1 MAGGGATSMLRR
13 SRAFR
18 ACGLSMTGQVPE
30 AAWMIATVASMES
43 ASVSRCFRWSAGTSH
58 DMADHGSVEGG
69 ASSGGLVVSGRGW
82 IDGDGSEVDDARKG
96 ALT

>member
-13 SRAFR
+13 SRAFC
-18 ACGLSMTGQVPE
+18 ACGLSITGQVE
-30 AAWMIATVASMES
+30 AAWMIVTVVSMES

-58 DMADHGSVEGG
+58 DVADHGSVEGG

-82 IDGDGSEVDDARKG
+82 IDGDGSDVDDARKG